1 MRFGESGRSNTSDF
15 LTEASEFE
23 WKPMHDVEVQ
33 YKVSTIFVS
42 ESIVAT
48 SGTFSVKL
56 PKHYF
61 GLGITFTGKNSIINC
76 KDMSFPDFP
85 A

>member
-1 MRFGESGRSNTSDF
+1 MEFYDLPNF
-15 LTEASEFE
+15 L
-23 WKPMHDVEVQ
+23 DVAVQ
-33 YKVSTIFVS
+33 YRELYDFYFI

-61 GLGITFTGKNSIINC
+61 GLGITFTGKNSLRPVC
-76 KDMSFPDFP
+76 GLLAFLL
-85 A
+85 